1 MAPTI
6 HDFTKHPW
14 LVSSWEPKGLPKSL
28 VSISDVVAFTR
39 NADSTCAL
47 GWSKEKASTDVSGLP
62 AGLIYR
68 DRDGD
73 LHLAK
78 THILTNGHPLME
90 DARTKANEVDV
101 RAALPHPGSTLYV
114 YFSTPGKDPFVEG
127 DLGTFTAQ
135 AQPPTEGPIHRPFP
149 GWLRWLQRLFHG

>member
-14 LVSSWEPKGLPKSL
+14 RVSKWEHPGLPKSL
-28 VSISDVVAFTR
+28 VSIDDVVTFTR

-47 GWSKEKASTDVSGLP
+47 GWSREQASTDVSGLP
-62 AGLIYR
+62 AGLNYR
-68 DRDGD
+68 DHEGD
-73 LHLAK
+73 LYLAK
-78 THILTNGHPLME
+78 THILTNGNPLLE
-90 DARTKANEVDV
+90 GARAKAKEVDV
-101 RAALPHPGSTLYV
+101 RAALPHPGSTLHV
-114 YFSTPGKDPFVEG
+114 YFSTPRRDPFVEG

-135 AQPPTEGPIHRPFP
+135 AQPPTEGPVDRPFP